1 MNIFF
6 LFSAFREDSKVSHY
20 IINKIQQ
27 GEHILYR
34 IGDQSF
40 PDLPDLLAF
49 YKLHYLDTTPLRRPL
64 QRKVER
70 VVGKFDFE
78 GSDSDDLPFKKGEIL
93 YIISKDE
100 DQWWTAKNSV
110 GQTGQ
115 IPVPYVQR
123 VSFHN
128 FFIELPFLT
137 ALICLFQYE
146 DAHQSTIERPGSGG
160 HLSHSLHSDNTL
172 KKNNLNVSFLIL
184 FYYIFYAFS

>member
-1 MNIFF
+1 M
-6 LFSAFREDSKVSHY
+6 
-20 IINKIQQ
+20 
-27 GEHILYR
+27 
-34 IGDQSF
+34 
-40 PDLPDLLAF
+40 
-49 YKLHYLDTTPLRRPL
+49 RRPL

-172 KKNNLNVSFLIL
+172 KKNNLNVSFLKNFFIISFMRFL
-184 FYYIFYAFS
+184 KLLGKMGLNIDRCLKEVFVTLGMKSGRAII